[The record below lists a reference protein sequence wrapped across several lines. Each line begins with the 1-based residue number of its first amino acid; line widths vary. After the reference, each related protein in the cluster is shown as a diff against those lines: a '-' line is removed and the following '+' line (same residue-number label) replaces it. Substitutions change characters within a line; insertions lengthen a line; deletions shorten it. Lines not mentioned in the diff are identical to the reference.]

1 MSNKD
6 IEKRVINIVEKKL
19 NVSGIDL
26 RSKQNDFVEWDSLAY
41 LTIVL
46 EIEKEFGLEINE
58 NNFNK
63 FDSLRNII
71 SLIDNDKK

>member
-26 RSKQNDFVEWDSLAY
+26 RSKQNDFVEWDSLSY

-46 EIEKEFGLEINE
+46 EIEKEFGLVINE

>member
-58 NNFNK
+58 NNFIK

>member
-1 MSNKD
+1 MSNND
-6 IEKRVINIVEKKL
+6 IEKKVINIVEKKL

-26 RSKQNDFVEWDSLAY
+26 KSKQNDFVEWDSLSY

-46 EIEKEFGLEINE
+46 EIEKEFGLVINE

-63 FDSLRNII
+63 FDSLHNII
-71 SLIDNDKK
+71 SLIYNEKK